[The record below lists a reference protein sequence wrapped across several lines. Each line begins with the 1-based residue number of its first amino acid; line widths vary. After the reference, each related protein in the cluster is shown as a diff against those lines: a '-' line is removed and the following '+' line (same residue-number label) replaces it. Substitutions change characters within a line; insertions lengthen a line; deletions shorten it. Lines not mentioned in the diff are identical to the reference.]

1 MGEVYRATDLLL
13 GQSVALKFLPDALS
27 GSQAALER
35 LRTEVRLAR
44 QISHPNVCRVYD
56 IGETGAQMFLTMEY
70 IDGEDLA
77 SLLRRIGRLPS
88 AKALEIAR
96 RLCAALAAAHEK
108 GVIHRDLKP
117 GNVMIDGRGQVLITD
132 FGLAGT
138 AGEISRS
145 DVQSGTPAYMAPEQ
159 LAGEE
164 VTRRSDLYAL
174 GLLLFELFAGEPPY
188 PAAADREQLKKLR
201 QAQPRALADLVADID
216 PALDRLVA
224 RCLDPIPAN
233 RPQSALS
240 VAAALPGG
248 DPLAAALAMGETPSP
263 DLVAAAEPAETMRP
277 RIAAVCL
284 SALLIST
291 LLGAWIAGA
300 TSMLAPVAA
309 DLEPGAMAQTAR
321 DILARFGYPGRP
333 PWTAWGLEFDYAT
346 LNTLTRLGR
355 SVIRERVAQD
365 PPWYFWYRASPNA
378 MVGSNPF
385 QPFATHRDPP
395 LAEPGMTRVRL
406 NADRRLQSLTVI
418 PPALSTAAE
427 PSTMFDWK
435 GLFDAAGLDPAQFE
449 PAAPVW
455 TPPAAFDARAAWLQ
469 KSSADPLRIEAAAWR
484 GRPVFFESA
493 RNSKA
498 VKPAAQPTPDLYVPY
513 VITLLTLISVL
524 AWYNVRRGRGDLR
537 GTARFALFIMAAA
550 SIRILLM
557 APHPGGYPG
566 FNIFVA
572 IVGNTLWAGATSAVG
587 YVALE
592 PLVRKRWPRALIAWT
607 RLLNGRFRDPVVVHH
622 LLAGL
627 LCGAAVALA
636 ARLLIVVEFGVGATG
651 WSYLLSSSASRTVQG
666 ILSGLIEAASETP
679 WLFCL
684 LFVTSTVLR
693 NKWLGASVT
702 GAILSASFLWGSNS
716 PVLGLITVPL
726 LVFGVML
733 FALRYGLFALVAA
746 MFTFH
751 LLSSFPMTLD
761 SSAFYFNA
769 SLATLVTVN
778 GLGAYAYSNLI
789 AAQPRATP
797 RKVQ

>member
-13 GQSVALKFLPDALS
+13 GQSVALKFLPDALN

-56 IGETGAQMFLTMEY
+56 IGEAGGQMFLTMEY

-88 AKALEIAR
+88 TKALEIAR
-96 RLCAALAAAHEK
+96 RLCAGLAAAHEK
-108 GVIHRDLKP
+108 GVLHRDLKP

-138 AGEISRS
+138 AGEISPS
-145 DVQSGTPAYMAPEQ
+145 DVRSGTPAYMAPEQ
-159 LAGEE
+159 LAGVE
-164 VTRRSDLYAL
+164 VTQRSDLYAL

-188 PAAADREQLKKLR
+188 PAADREQLKKLR
-201 QAQPRALADLVADID
+201 QAQPPALADLIADID
-216 PALDRLVA
+216 PALDRVVT
-224 RCLDPIPAN
+224 RCLDPSPAN
-233 RPQSALS
+233 RPQSALF

-277 RIAAVCL
+277 RVAAACL
-284 SALLIST
+284 AALLIST
-291 LLGAWIAGA
+291 VLGAWIAGA
-300 TSMLAPVAA
+300 TAMLAPVAA

-321 DILARFGYPGRP
+321 DLLARFGYPGRL
-333 PWTAWGLEFDYAT
+333 PWTASGLEFDYAT
-346 LNTLTRLGR
+346 LNTLMRLGR
-355 SVIRERVAQD
+355 SAIRERVAHD

-378 MVGSNPF
+378 MISSNPF
-385 QPFATHRDPP
+385 QPFAMDADPP
-395 LAEPGMTRVRL
+395 LAAAGMARVRL
-406 NADRRLQSLTVI
+406 NADRRLQSLSVI
-418 PPALSTAAE
+418 PPLLSPANE
-427 PSTMFDWK
+427 GSSTFDWK
-435 GLFDAAGLDPAQFE
+435 GLFDAAGLDPARFE

-455 TPPAAFDARAAWLQ
+455 TPPAAFDARAAWLE
-469 KSSADPLRIEAAAWR
+469 KSTADPLRIEAAAWH
-484 GRPVFFESA
+484 GRPVFFESV

-498 VKPAAQPTPDLYVPY
+498 VKPAAPGPANPY
-513 VITLLTLISVL
+513 VAYAVTLLTLISVL

-537 GTARFALFIMAAA
+537 GATRFALVMVAAA
-550 SIRILLM
+550 FIRILLM
-557 APHPGGYPG
+557 TPHPGGSRG
-566 FNIFVA
+566 FIVFVA
-572 IVGNTLWAGATSAVG
+572 MVGNTLWTGATSAVG
-587 YVALE
+587 YLALE
-592 PLVRKRWPRALIAWT
+592 PLLRKRWPRALIAWT
-607 RLLNGRFRDPVVVHH
+607 RLFNGRFRDPVVVHH

-627 LCGAAVALA
+627 VCGAAVTLVV
-636 ARLLIVVEFGVGATG
+636 RLLIVVEFGVGAMG
-651 WSYLLSSSASRTVQG
+651 WSYLLSSSASRAVQG
-666 ILSGLIEAASETP
+666 ILSVLIATASETP

-693 NKWLGASVT
+693 NKWLGACVT

-716 PVLGLITVPL
+716 PVLGFITVPL
-726 LVFGVML
+726 LAFGVML

-751 LLSSFPMTLD
+751 LLSDFPMTLD
-761 SSAFYFNA
+761 SSIFYFSA
-769 SLATLVTVN
+769 SLAGLVTVI
-778 GLGAYAYSNLI
+778 GLGVYAYSNVI
-789 AAQPRATP
+789 AAQPRATS